1 MTGSA
6 VAETAA
12 GPASGSQQLSRRA
25 ARWVVRLYWLWP
37 MLLTLAVG
45 GYGLG
50 APSLWAD
57 ELATWGAVRI
67 AWRPLYQLLH
77 NVDAVVGPYF
87 VVEKAWV
94 AIAGDSTVALRV
106 PSLLAMAATAGLLA
120 LLGHRLG
127 GWWVGLVAGGLFA
140 FVPAVSRYGQEARPY
155 AFSIFFAVLATL
167 LLLRWLDRPAGDGP
181 GWRSAGWGLGLA
193 YAAAIVALGAFQ
205 LLAVVLL
212 AGHAVAAL
220 RYRRTLR
227 WAVFAGLGL
236 LPLLPLAWLG
246 YRQRGQISWIDKS
259 AFRGLLAVPDTI
271 FAAGIVAGVL
281 IGLSILVISGRP
293 STVALFAWG
302 VVPPVLLF
310 LAGKVA
316 HVFYPRYLLYTMPA
330 WPVLAALALA
340 RTARWRAGV
349 AVLLVGLL
357 GYPTQYSIRTADGHN
372 DAPRAA
378 AQIIAQHERTGDA
391 IAYKLGESAAWEARD
406 AVARYVP
413 ADKRPADI
421 FAVTPQRTDGKLA
434 ATECADLRA
443 CLDRANPQRLWVL
456 RRFTLTDALDNIGQ
470 AKEDL
475 LRPRYHL
482 ESLWQVKGLTV
493 ALYLRN

>member
-1 MTGSA
+1 MTGAA
-6 VAETAA
+6 VADPAA
-12 GPASGSQQLSRRA
+12 DPASGSPPWRRRA
-25 ARWVVRLYWLWP
+25 AHWGVRLYWLWP
-37 MLLTLAVG
+37 VLLTLAVG

-67 AWRPLYQLLH
+67 GWRPLYQLLH

-87 VVEKAWV
+87 VVEKVWV
-94 AIAGDSTVALRV
+94 GIAGDSPVAMRA
-106 PSLLAMAATAGLLA
+106 PSLVAMAATAGLLA
-120 LLGHRLG
+120 LLGRRLG
-127 GWWVGLVAGGLFA
+127 GRWVGLLAGGLFA
-140 FVPAVSRYGQEARPY
+140 VVPAVSRYGQEARPY

-167 LLLRWLDRPAGDGP
+167 LLLRWLDRPADGP
-181 GWRSAGWGLGLA
+181 AAGWGLGLA
-193 YAAAIVALGAFQ
+193 YAAAIVGLGAFQ

-220 RYRRTLR
+220 LYRRPWR
-227 WAVFAGLGL
+227 WALFAALGL

-246 YRQRGQISWIDKS
+246 YRQRGQISWIDES

-271 FAAGIVAGVL
+271 FAAGIVGGVL
-281 IGLSILVISGRP
+281 IGLSILVVSKRQ
-293 STVALFAWG
+293 STLALLAWG
-302 VVPPVLLF
+302 VVPAVLLF
-310 LAGKVA
+310 VVGKVA
-316 HVFYPRYLLYTMPA
+316 HVFYARYLLYTMPA
-330 WPVLAALALA
+330 WPVLAAAALA
-340 RTARWRAGV
+340 RTARWRAIA
-349 AVLLVGLL
+349 AVLLVALL
-357 GYPTQYSIRTADGHN
+357 GYPTQYSIRTSDGHN

-378 AQIIAQHERTGDA
+378 ANIIAQHERPGDA
-391 IAYKLGESAAWEARD
+391 IAYKLAESAAWEARD

-413 ADKRPADI
+413 ANRRPDDI
-421 FAVTPQRTDGKLA
+421 FAVTPQRTGGQLA
-434 ATECADLRA
+434 ATECPDLRA

-456 RRFTLTDALDNIGQ
+456 RRFSLTDPLDNIGQ

-482 ESLWQVKGLTV
+482 DSLWQVKGLTV